1 MREHNRLAAEL
12 RRLNPHWSGDKL
24 YNEARKIVGAMV
36 QVGSPEASMNLRGWF
51 PAFENMALRLYPKAA
66 ESGYLGCIS
75 TSGSKINQ
83 DPIYDISFDS
93 SISSSNG
100 RLMLPHL
107 AQ

>member
-1 MREHNRLAAEL
+1 MREHNRLATEL
-12 RRLNPHWSGDKL
+12 RRLNPRWSGDKL

-36 QVGSPEASMNLRGWF
+36 QVGSPGASMNLREWF
-51 PAFENMALRLYPKAA
+51 PAFENMALRLFPKSA

-75 TSGSKINQ
+75 TPGSKIDG
-83 DPIYDISFDS
+83 DPIHGISFDS
-93 SISSSNG
+93 GISSSNG